1 MSFVRETRRL
11 VSPPSAL
18 THLSQPYGPLIH
30 PPASATR
37 IQKRHIHK
45 TSRNLTVSIP
55 TPHTLAPTPLSSL
68 RVIRNMSNVAD
79 SGKKWA
85 LQCTGV
91 ALETVQ
97 KHSKDEEITLFAV
110 SLGLVV

>member
-1 MSFVRETRRL
+1 MSFMRETRRL

-18 THLSQPYGPLIH
+18 THLSQPYGPLIQL
-30 PPASATR
+30 PFR
-37 IQKRHIHK
+37 IRCLHTGAIHKIPSHSHK
-45 TSRNLTVSIP
+45 TSLKSFSPSYIP
-55 TPHTLAPTPLSSL
+55 ITLQ
-68 RVIRNMSNVAD
+68 RRMSNVAD

-110 SLGLVV
+110 SLVV